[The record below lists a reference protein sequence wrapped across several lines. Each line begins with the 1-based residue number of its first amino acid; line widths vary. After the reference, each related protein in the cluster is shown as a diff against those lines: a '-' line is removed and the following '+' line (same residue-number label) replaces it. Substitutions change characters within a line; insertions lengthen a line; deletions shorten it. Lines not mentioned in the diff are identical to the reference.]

1 MRKIFCI
8 GMTLFSFILNAKAQK
23 ADHDLLSDTIKAD
36 VTQFFIKEGLLDER
50 KVKGSH
56 NYVYAT
62 EIKQLRSVGYDT
74 IGIYRIGVYQS
85 HSPEHILVKQK
96 NDFKIFNLEE
106 INKVL
111 KEVITYSEKN
121 NVGVEMMF
129 AYIKEVM
136 STYQQNYNPANVK
149 IKK

>member
-1 MRKIFCI
+1 MFCI
-8 GMTLFSFILNAKAQK
+8 AMTLCCFIVNVRAQK
-23 ADHDLLSDTIKAD
+23 ADHDLLSDSIKAD
-36 VTQFFIKEGLLDER
+36 VTQFFIKEGLLDEQ

-56 NYVYAT
+56 DYVYAT
-62 EIKQLRSVGYDT
+62 EIKQQRSVGYDT

-85 HSPEHILVKQK
+85 HSPEHILIKQK
-96 NDFKIFNLEE
+96 NEFRIFNLEE

-136 STYQQNYNPANVK
+136 STYQQNYNPVNVK